1 MGGACRALRGA
12 GELCSALVCSCMYVR
27 QGFTPCPFF
36 CGFAFVLAYLISTP
50 VLVCVDS

>member
-27 QGFTPCPFF
+27 QGFTPCPFLRLRVRAGVPDF
-36 CGFAFVLAYLISTP
+36 
-50 VLVCVDS
+50 DSSLGLR